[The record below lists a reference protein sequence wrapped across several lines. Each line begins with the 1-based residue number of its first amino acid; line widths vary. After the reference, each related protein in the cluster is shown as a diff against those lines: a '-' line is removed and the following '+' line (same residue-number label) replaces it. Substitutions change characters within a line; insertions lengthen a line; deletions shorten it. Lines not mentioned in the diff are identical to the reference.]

1 MGSSKGLYKVE
12 YEVGTAVKIKSRD
25 FLLEFT
31 RTWKFH
37 NPLSAEQIEYQGKRA
52 TVKTV
57 SFYHGGDE
65 LYALVDIPGIWHE
78 QCLESVE
85 QGKK

>member
-1 MGSSKGLYKVE
+1 MGSSKGLYKAE
-12 YEVGTAVKIKSRD
+12 YDVGTAVKVKNRE
-25 FLLEFT
+25 FLLEFA

-37 NPLSAEQIEYQGKRA
+37 NPLSAEQIERHGKRA
-52 TVKTV
+52 KVKTV

-65 LYALVDIPGIWHE
+65 LYTLVDIPGIWHE

-85 QGKK
+85 K